1 MDAIAEDA
9 GVALK
14 TVYVAFATKSGVLRG
29 LWDLLLKGDL
39 DEAAVAE
46 RPLVSRGARRG
57 RPPPPAAD

>member
-14 TVYVAFATKSGVLRG
+14 TVYVVFATKSGVLRG

-39 DEAAVAE
+39 DEAASPSGPGIE
-46 RPLVSRGARRG
+46 RCSTRSTLTASC
-57 RPPPPAAD
+57 D